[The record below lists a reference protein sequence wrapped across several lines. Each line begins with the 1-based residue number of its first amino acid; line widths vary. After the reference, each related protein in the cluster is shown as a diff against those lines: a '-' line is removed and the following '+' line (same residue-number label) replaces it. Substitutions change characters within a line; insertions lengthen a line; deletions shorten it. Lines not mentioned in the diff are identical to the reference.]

1 MVNMDVHVIS
11 SVPLTVKLPGVV
23 KMMVHVHVK
32 MVILVWDVT
41 RYVPLKQIVPENA
54 RMESVV
60 LPVVMSVQAV
70 TRKLENAHD
79 VILVI
84 MDISVNRSVVTV
96 NLGTVIR
103 AMETVDKDARMDTQV
118 HVVNQVIH
126 YIIQ

>member
-11 SVPLTVKLPGVV
+11 SVPLTVKLPGVI

-32 MVILVWDVT
+32 MVILVWDVP

-54 RMESVV
+54 RMEYVV

-70 TRKLENAHD
+70 TRKLENAID

-84 MDISVNRSVVTV
+84 MDIIVNRSVVTV

-103 AMETVDKDARMDTQV
+103 VMETVDKDAWMDTQV

-126 YIIQ
+126 YII